1 MSRFLFSLLVGLA
14 LALPALRAHAA
25 EIPVA
30 SPEDVG
36 ISGPRLERLRQVI
49 QRHVEAGRISGGVAA
64 VLRNG
69 KAVPLAPVGQMD
81 LESRRPMPPDAIFR
95 IYSMTK
101 PITSVAV
108 MILVEEGRLRLSDP
122 VSMHV
127 PELAGRKVLRDPA
140 GPLDQLVPAEREIT
154 VRDLLTHTSGLSAAF
169 MGTAP
174 INAAYEALTGPLG
187 RRKDLTP
194 AAYIAGL
201 GALPLVYPPGTRWNY
216 GASTD
221 VLGHLVAV
229 VSGKPF
235 DVFLRERIFG
245 PLEMRDTDFWVP
257 ADKLDRLTAN
267 YRTAE
272 GGKLEVFDAPPQS
285 SYAAKPQF
293 LSGGGGLVSTA
304 RDYARFAQMLLD
316 GGELDGRRILSPKTI
331 EYMTIDH
338 LTPGEREAPFLAIA
352 AAGSGFGLG
361 FSVVDDAAKHGRI
374 GSTGSYGWGGA
385 AGTHFW
391 VDPQEKL
398 ACIVMVQNMNPGAL
412 ALPADVETAVY
423 QALTD

>member
-1 MSRFLFSLLVGLA
+1 MPRLIHLLAA
-14 LALPALRAHAA
+14 LALGLAPLAAAAA

-49 QRHVEAGRISGGVAA
+49 QRNVEAGRISGGVAA
-64 VLRNG
+64 VLRKG
-69 KAVPLAPVGQMD
+69 KAVPLAPVGHMD

-122 VSMHV
+122 VSLHV
-127 PELAGRKVLRDPA
+127 PEFAGPKVLHDPSGA
-140 GPLDQLVPAEREIT
+140 LDDVVPAEREIT
-154 VRDLLTHTSGLSAAF
+154 VRDLLTHTSGLSAGF
-169 MGTAP
+169 MGKAP
-174 INAAYEALTGPLG
+174 INAAYEALTGALG
-187 RRKDLTP
+187 RRRDLTP
-194 AAYIAGL
+194 AEYISGL
-201 GALPLVYPPGTRWNY
+201 AKLPLVYQPGTKWNY

-257 ADKLDRLTAN
+257 ADKLVRLTAN
-267 YRTAE
+267 YRT
-272 GGKLEVFDAPPQS
+272 GDDGKLEVFDAPPQT
-285 SYAAKPQF
+285 SYANRPQF
-293 LSGGGGLVSTA
+293 PSGGGGLVSTA
-304 RDYARFAQMLLD
+304 RDYSRFAQMLLG
-316 GGELDGRRILSPKTI
+316 GGELDGRRILSPKTVA
-331 EYMTIDH
+331 YMTTDH

-374 GSTGSYGWGGA
+374 GSKGSYGWGGA

-391 VDPQEKL
+391 VDPQERL
-398 ACIVMVQNMNPGAL
+398 ACIVMVQNMNPRVL
-412 ALPADVETAVY
+412 ALPPDVETAVY
-423 QALTD
+423 QALTE

>member
-1 MSRFLFSLLVGLA
+1 MRRLLCLVVA
-14 LALPALRAHAA
+14 LALGLAPLGAAPA

-30 SPEDVG
+30 APEDVG

-69 KAVPLAPVGQMD
+69 KTVPLAPVGHMD
-81 LESRRPMPPDAIFR
+81 VASRRPMQPDAIFR

-101 PITSVAV
+101 PVTSVAV

-122 VSMHV
+122 ISAHV
-127 PELAGRKVLRDPA
+127 PELAGLQVLRDPT
-140 GPLDQLVPAEREIT
+140 GPLEQVVPAEREIT

-169 MGTAP
+169 MGKAP

-187 RRKDLTP
+187 RRKPQEL
-194 AAYIAGL
+194 AAFISGL
-201 GALPLVYPPGTRWNY
+201 ARLPLVYQPGTKWNY

-267 YRTAE
+267 YRTGE
-272 GGKLEVFDAPPQS
+272 DGKLELFDAPPGS
-285 SYAAKPQF
+285 SYAQRPAF

-304 RDYARFAQMLLD
+304 RDYSRFAQMLLN
-316 GGELDGRRILSPKTI
+316 GGELDGRRILSRKTV
-331 EYMTIDH
+331 EYMTIDQ
-338 LTPGEREAPFLAIA
+338 LTPGERAAPFLAIA

-361 FSVVDDAAKHGRI
+361 FSVVDDAAGHGRI
-374 GSTGSYGWGGA
+374 GSNGSYGWGGA

-398 ACIVMVQNMNPGAL
+398 ACVVLVQNMNPGVL